1 MFFQQVYIY
10 TTEWCKTIYSWS
22 ISIFA
27 FDPRRT
33 RFSRL
38 AHWSLGRVR
47 RFGWTHPELETS
59 ISLLLSSLI
68 VDISLVSCSE
78 AYILGLTFT
87 GGLSTGTAT
96 YTGDWRPLT
105 REVLLLVK
113 RVVSLTFVLNFA
125 KGGLILSIAL
135 GVCNKKKQRYFLNV
149 RLTIS
154 KKNSRSCMLS
164 TSLWT
169 SSLNPLTPKNNRAF
183 RTPRRR
189 RPRKRRKRFRVLW
202 NEIAITPTH
211 SLWQMK
217 GELSWRWI
225 SKNDIQV
232 QKEKGPG
239 RKILAQG
246 RPLKADHPRVIC
258 FLYSVYMQWVLLV
271 PSARIF
277 LAERS

>member
-1 MFFQQVYIY
+1 MWKILGAQEKFSFQLPFLPTSSLSSWFCKAYVTNVLKKNSIALLFFFSFLRSCKNCFSPFSSERWLGREFSEKKNRKEKKKKGVFFQQVYIY

-27 FDPRRT
+27 FDPRST

-38 AHWSLGRVR
+38 AHWSLGRIR

-68 VDISLVSCSE
+68 VDISLVSCSD

-169 SSLNPLTPKNNRAF
+169 SSLNPLTPKNNEG
-183 RTPRRR
+183 
-189 RPRKRRKRFRVLW
+189 V
-202 NEIAITPTH
+202 
-211 SLWQMK
+211 
-217 GELSWRWI
+217 
-225 SKNDIQV
+225 
-232 QKEKGPG
+232 
-239 RKILAQG
+239 
-246 RPLKADHPRVIC
+246 
-258 FLYSVYMQWVLLV
+258 
-271 PSARIF
+271 
-277 LAERS
+277 